1 MLPRPKG
8 AWRNKQCYVFA
19 LFTGW
24 NYRYGGIPFDFDG
37 TLVDSAPDLT
47 RALDSALAR
56 AGLPGVGLELGTKM
70 VGQGAGKLVEHALC
84 HVTQDITMT
93 MEDPFCRLLLSVFLE
108 EYEIVCAETSKLY
121 PGAIEVITTL
131 KDQGKQVGLVTNKPR
146 RFVDLMLPVFNL
158 YNVFDSIVA
167 GDDLLTKKP
176 APDMVYK
183 ALADM
188 GTTPASACLVGDS
201 KADLGAAKAAGVKS
215 ILVSFW
221 IRWGSQSTRLRSR
234 SCDKS
239 FNGTSK

>member
-1 MLPRPKG
+1 MLGGTNNAMFSHFSEVGTKG
-8 AWRNKQCYVFA
+8 MEAF
-19 LFTGW
+19 L
-24 NYRYGGIPFDFDG
+24 FDFDG

-84 HVTQDITMT
+84 HATQDITIT

-146 RFVDLMLPVFNL
+146 RFVDLMLPALNL
-158 YNVFDSIVA
+158 HNVFDSIVA

-176 APDMVYK
+176 DPDMVYK

-201 KADLGAAKAAGVKS
+201 KADLGAAKAAGVTS
-215 ILVSFW
+215 ILVSFGYAGDLNVLDCGADRV
-221 IRWGSQSTRLRSR
+221 ITHLMELVS
-234 SCDKS
+234 DDA
-239 FNGTSK
+239 

>member
-1 MLPRPKG
+1 ML
-8 AWRNKQCYVFA
+8 A
-19 LFTGW
+19 
-24 NYRYGGIPFDFDG
+24 GINNAMFSHFSQVGTAGMEAFLFDFDG
-37 TLVDSAPDLT
+37 TLVDSAPDLV

-70 VGQGAGKLVEHALC
+70 VGQGAGKLVEYALC

-121 PGAIEVITTL
+121 PGAIDVITTL

-146 RFVDLMLPVFNL
+146 RFVNLMLPALNL
-158 YNVFDSIVA
+158 HNVFDSIVA

-176 APDMVYK
+176 APDMVYR

-188 GTTPASACLVGDS
+188 GTTSASACLVGDS

-215 ILVSFW
+215 ILVSFGYAGDLKVHDCGADRV
-221 IRWGSQSTRLRSR
+221 INHLMELVSN
-234 SCDKS
+234 DA
-239 FNGTSK
+239 